1 MKALLIVGRSGITKF
16 KTISRESNTCTVD
29 MTAGWEQTTLPTTL
43 SNYELRDIYNA
54 DEFGLFF
61 KALPHKSLH
70 SKSEKCTGGKHS
82 KVRLTGLAAANAEGD
97 KLPMFVIGKSAKPR
111 CFSGVRTLPCRY
123 RSQLKSWMDSMIF

>member
-16 KTISRESNTCTVD
+16 KTISGESNTCTVD
-29 MTAGWEQTTLPTTL
+29 MTAGWEQTTLPTIL
-43 SNYELRDIYNA
+43 SNYKLRDIYNA

-61 KALPHKSLH
+61 KALPHKSQH
-70 SKSEKCTGGKHS
+70 MKSDNCAGGKHS
-82 KVRLTGLAAANAEGD
+82 KVRLTVSLAANAGD
-97 KLPMFVIGKSAKPR
+97 KLTMFVIGKSAKPR